1 MLSIRLS
8 RSAPGLAAPVLCIL
22 GVCALLFA
30 GHAQATPDSR
40 NPSVCTEVAK
50 DLKFHTP
57 ATQKLEI
64 DTHHGV
70 RKFDVELAT
79 DDATRELGLMCRK
92 TMASDHG
99 MLFEFPQ
106 ADVQTFWMKN
116 TYLPLDIIYIG
127 PNGRIVSIAEGKPF
141 SETPLPSTG
150 PANGVLEL
158 KAGVSAKLG
167 IRPGDQVRHPFY
179 SGR

>member
-1 MLSIRLS
+1 
-8 RSAPGLAAPVLCIL
+8 
-22 GVCALLFA
+22 
-30 GHAQATPDSR
+30 
-40 NPSVCTEVAK
+40 VAR
-50 DLKFHTP
+50 DLKLHAP

-64 DTHHGV
+64 ETHHGV

-92 TMASDHG
+92 TMAESHG

-106 ADVQTFWMKN
+106 ADMQTFWMKN
-116 TYLPLDIIYIG
+116 TVLPLDIIYIG
-127 PNGRIVSIAEGKPF
+127 PNGRIVSISANAKPF
-141 SETPLPSTG
+141 DLTPLPSTG